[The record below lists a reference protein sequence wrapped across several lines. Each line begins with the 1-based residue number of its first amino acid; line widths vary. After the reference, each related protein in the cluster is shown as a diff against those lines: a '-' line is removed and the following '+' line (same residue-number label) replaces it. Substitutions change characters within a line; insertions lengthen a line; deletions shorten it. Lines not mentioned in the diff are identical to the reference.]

1 MSEKT
6 NTKNVIQKLI
16 LFYNKQGYLS
26 TYGPNIIYF
35 ILLII
40 ILIYVIFFTKA
51 MMIRKQLSDNWE
63 EERCK
68 PNIMPFAG
76 LINAPSGESLL
87 DYTNTNYEYC
97 VQNILSSFAGAELEP
112 LSFITNA
119 ITEFYLAILSMI
131 QTIREMFNSLRN
143 MLSSIF
149 GEIFSRIINVII
161 PAEQMIIKMNDAYAK
176 AQMMITTTLYSIL
189 AVFYAGVAFVDA
201 FIVLTIIVL
210 TALVVTIFIL
220 MVISFF
226 NPAALIILAP
236 IMVTFSVISVAL
248 GIIIG
253 IIAELFGVPTYDGI
267 PKQKQPKC
275 FDKDTNLTLF
285 NREKIKISDIKLG
298 DKLHD
303 GSTVNNYIIVERGN
317 EDMYV
322 LNNVVVSG
330 SHSIQH
336 NNRWIK
342 VFEYPNI
349 QKLIDYQHPFLYCI
363 NTSSKKINIDN
374 FIYSDWDDVLLEDK
388 YLRLLLNMNIEKS
401 RLDQIHRF
409 YDKGFPSDTKIVLY
423 DGTIKPISDINIGE
437 KLMNRQLPSEPIYVY
452 GKVMMLSDDLFY
464 GNLLDNTT
472 KYTKD
477 LGNFYHLL
485 TNEEYFYVN
494 ETKYRDYNSCVDLY
508 LD

>member
-6 NTKNVIQKLI
+6 NIKNAIQKI
-16 LFYNKQGYLS
+16 SLFYNKQGYVT

-40 ILIYVIFFTKA
+40 VLIYVIFFTKA

-76 LINAPSGESLL
+76 FINAPYGESYL

-119 ITEFYLAILSMI
+119 ITDFYLAIVNMI
-131 QTIREMFNSLRN
+131 ETIREMFNYLRN
-143 MLSSIF
+143 MLSAIF

-161 PAEQMIIKMNDAYAK
+161 PAEQMLIKMNDAYAK
-176 AQMMITTTLYSIL
+176 AQMMITTTFYSIL
-189 AVFYAGVAFVDA
+189 AIFYAGVAFVDA

-220 MVISFF
+220 MIISFF

-236 IMVTFSVISVAL
+236 IMVLFSVISVAL

-267 PKQKQPKC
+267 PQVKRPKC
-275 FDKDTNLTLF
+275 FDENTLLTLF
-285 NREKIKISDIKLG
+285 SREKIKISDIKLG

-303 GSTVNNYIIVERGN
+303 GSTVNSYIILERGN
-317 EDMYV
+317 EDMYD
-322 LNNVVVSG
+322 LNGVVVSG
-330 SHSIQH
+330 SHSILH
-336 NNRWIK
+336 RNKWIK
-342 VFEYPNI
+342 VFEYPNK
-349 QKLIDYQHPFLYCI
+349 QKLINYKHPFLYCI
-363 NTSSKKINIDN
+363 NTTSKKINIEN
-374 FIYSDWDDVLLEDK
+374 IVYSDWDDILVEDK
-388 YLRLLLNMNIEKS
+388 YLRLLRNVNTEKS

-409 YDKGFPSDTKIVLY
+409 YNKGFPSNTKIALY
-423 DGTIKPISDINIGE
+423 DGTMKSISDIKIGE
-437 KLMNRQLPSEPIYVY
+437 KLMNHHLPSDPIYVY
-452 GKVMMLSDDLFY
+452 GKVIILSDDLFY
-464 GNLLDNTT
+464 GNLLDNAT

-485 TNEEYFYVN
+485 TNQEYFYVN
-494 ETKYRDYNSCVDLY
+494 ETKYWDYNSCVDLY
-508 LD
+508 VD